1 MTVGPLTWSRLVRG
15 AARYGAPERSRSA
28 AHAHSAP
35 PPVGVTAG
43 QGGARA
49 PSSGTSEEGASPAR
63 GGEKSANSHSR
74 PRRLSHGRG
83 FQVLLSVSQ
92 WCHLVATPHIA
103 AARHGLDTGQP
114 ALKGLASRRG
124 THLSS
129 PCLMLAHGP
138 AHQGPWAPARRSLFS
153 HAGREA
159 SCSQRE
165 AGPSSGPWWRLPGGE
180 GLRLGPSS
188 SGPERKLSCED
199 TLTGPEDPAGSRAG
213 GPSELD
219 GVELSRQ

>member
-1 MTVGPLTWSRLVRG
+1 MTVGPSTWSGLVRG

-43 QGGARA
+43 QGGVRA

-74 PRRLSHGRG
+74 PRRLSRGRG
-83 FQVLLSVSQ
+83 FQALLSVSQ

-114 ALKGLASRRG
+114 ALKGLAPPHPPLFPLPHAGTRTGPSGTVGASEKEPVLTRG
-124 THLSS
+124 
-129 PCLMLAHGP
+129 A
-138 AHQGPWAPARRSLFS
+138 RSLLLTEGGGTEQRTLVET
-153 HAGREA
+153 AWGRGA
-159 SCSQRE
+159 APGPLLLGTRE
-165 AGPSSGPWWRLPGGE
+165 KAELRGHPDRPGGPR
-180 GLRLGPSS
+180 GV
-188 SGPERKLSCED
+188 LSWWPFRV
-199 TLTGPEDPAGSRAG
+199 GRG
-213 GPSELD
+213 
-219 GVELSRQ
+219 